1 MRENGANRKKKEA
14 YKVMMKL
21 ISESVRTIN
30 PLKWTKVLKKKLGKI
45 DTAKMLRDNRM
56 LLFCKDEKQQ
66 KAALGLKYLMGQKI
80 LN

>member
-1 MRENGANRKKKEA
+1 MRENGADRKKKEA

-30 PLKWTKVLKKKLGKI
+30 PLKWTKVLKDKLGKI

>member
-1 MRENGANRKKKEA
+1 MRENGADRKKKEA